1 MALVIKKEDFQK
13 EVLES
18 DVPVLVDF
26 YATWCGPCKMLSPV
40 IDKISEE
47 NTDIK
52 ICKIDVD
59 EESELASEFGVMSIP
74 TLIAF
79 KDGEEIKRVTGVR
92 PKQEILAMLK

>member
-40 IDKISEE
+40 IDQISKE

-52 ICKIDVD
+52 IFKVDVD
-59 EESELASEFGVMSIP
+59 EERELASEYGVMSIP
-74 TLIAF
+74 TLIVF
-79 KDGEEIKRVTGVR
+79 KNGEETKRATGVR
-92 PKQEILAMLK
+92 PKHEILSMLK

>member
-26 YATWCGPCKMLSPV
+26 YATWCGPCKTLSPV
-40 IDKISEE
+40 IDQISKES
-47 NTDIK
+47 NDIK
-52 ICKIDVD
+52 ICKVDVD

-92 PKQEILAMLK
+92 PKHEILSMLK